1 MKCAS
6 QTCTGLGDSLGDS
19 FLLANTA
26 VASTICAVGKTRGN
40 TTVDTSTST
49 PAPATR
55 NKLTTP
61 NLGSA
66 QSGSSNFVR
75 HLPTA
80 GLPPDVAQ
88 IIRASW
94 RVSTQHTTHQCNDD
108 WTSAT
113 DGSLIPIK
121 HL

>member
-26 VASTICAVGKTRGN
+26 VVPTICAVGETRDN
-40 TTVDTSTST
+40 TTIDTSSST

-61 NLGSA
+61 NLVSA

-80 GLPPDVAQ
+80 GLSPDVTQ
-88 IIRASW
+88 IIS
-94 RVSTQHTTHQCNDD
+94 V
-108 WTSAT
+108 
-113 DGSLIPIK
+113 
-121 HL
+121 